1 MMSGSLTP
9 PAADGPEHRAGVRIL
24 LVDDH
29 EGVRNATAM
38 LLRTEGFEVLCAA
51 SLKEAREALRTGS
64 PIDLVI
70 SDYHLQDGETGID
83 VIAMARSVTGEH
95 LGAVL
100 VSGDTLAAP
109 RDVQTTGRLR
119 LAGKPIRARELLA
132 IVTELLAVRKGT

>member
-1 MMSGSLTP
+1 MMSGSATP
-9 PAADGPEHRAGVRIL
+9 SAADGPESPAGVRIL

-51 SLKEAREALRTGS
+51 SLSEAREALRTGS

-70 SDYHLQDGETGID
+70 ADYHLQAGETGIE
-83 VIAMARSVTGEH
+83 VIAMARSVAGEH

-100 VSGDTLAAP
+100 VSGDTFSTP
-109 RDVQTTGRLR
+109 HDVQVTGRLR
-119 LAGKPIRARELLA
+119 LAGKPIRGRELLA
-132 IVTELLAVRKGT
+132 IVTELLPVRKAT

>member
-1 MMSGSLTP
+1 MSYSATP
-9 PAADGPEHRAGVRIL
+9 PAVGGSDRPVCVRIL

-51 SLKEAREALRTGS
+51 SLAQAREALRNGS

-70 SDYHLQDGETGID
+70 ADYHLQDGETGIE
-83 VIAMARSVTGEH
+83 VIAMARSIAGEH

-100 VSGDTLAAP
+100 VSGDTSSAP
-109 RDVQTTGRLR
+109 RDVQATERLR
-119 LAGKPIRARELLA
+119 LAAKPIRARDLLA
-132 IVTELLAVRKGT
+132 IVTELLSMRRGA

>member
-1 MMSGSLTP
+1 MSGSAIP
-9 PAADGPEHRAGVRIL
+9 PAADGPERPACVRIL

-51 SLKEAREALRTGS
+51 SLREARDALHTGS

-70 SDYHLQDGETGID
+70 ADYHLQDGETGIE
-83 VIAMARSVTGEH
+83 VIAMARSIAGQH

-100 VSGDTLAAP
+100 VSGDTSATP
-109 RDVQTTGRLR
+109 HDVQATGRLR
-119 LAGKPIRARELLA
+119 LAAKPIRSRELLG
-132 IVTELLAVRKGT
+132 IVTELLSARSDT

>member
-1 MMSGSLTP
+1 MSGNSTS
-9 PAADGPEHRAGVRIL
+9 PAAEGPEHPVCGRIL

-51 SLKEAREALRTGS
+51 SLGEAREALRTGA

-70 SDYHLQDGETGID
+70 ADYRLQAGETGID
-83 VIAMARSVTGEH
+83 VIAMARSVAGEH

-100 VSGDTLAAP
+100 VSGDTSSTP
-109 RDVQTTGRLR
+109 HDVQVTQRLR
-119 LAGKPIRARELLA
+119 LAGKPVRAKELLR
-132 IVTELLAVRKGT
+132 IVTELLSVRKP

>member
-1 MMSGSLTP
+1 MMSGSATP
-9 PAADGPEHRAGVRIL
+9 PAADGPERRAAARIL

-51 SLKEAREALRTGS
+51 SLTEAREALRTGS

-83 VIAMARSVTGEH
+83 VIAMARSITGKH

-100 VSGDTLAAP
+100 VSGDTFAAP
-109 RDVQTTGRLR
+109 RDMQATERLR
-119 LAGKPIRARELLA
+119 LAGKPIRARELLS
-132 IVTELLAVRKGT
+132 IVTELLSAGKAT

>member
-1 MMSGSLTP
+1 MMCGSVTP
-9 PAADGPEHRAGVRIL
+9 PAADEPKRSACGCIL

-51 SLKEAREALRTGS
+51 SLREAREALRTGS

-70 SDYHLQDGETGID
+70 ADYHLQGGETGID
-83 VIAMARSVTGEH
+83 VISMARSVVGEH
-95 LGAVL
+95 LAAVL
-100 VSGDTLAAP
+100 MSGDTSTTP
-109 RDVQTTGRLR
+109 RDVQDTGRLR

-132 IVTELLAVRKGT
+132 MVTELLSIEKAR

>member
-1 MMSGSLTP
+1 MSYGATP
-9 PAADGPEHRAGVRIL
+9 PAVDGSDRPACVRIL

-51 SLKEAREALRTGS
+51 SLSQAREALRNGS

-70 SDYHLQDGETGID
+70 ADYHLQDGETGIE
-83 VIAMARSVTGEH
+83 VIAMARSIAGEH

-100 VSGDTLAAP
+100 VSGDTSCAP
-109 RDVQTTGRLR
+109 RDVQATERLR
-119 LAGKPIRARELLA
+119 LAAKPIRARELLA
-132 IVTELLAVRKGT
+132 IVTELLPVRRGA